1 MKEDK
6 EDRHEESPRHEHPH
20 GGHSHEAEKHD
31 DGGSHGHTH
40 GAIDP
45 SILTTE
51 KGIWA
56 LKWSFIGLFITAVLQ
71 AVVVWYTGS
80 VALLADTIH
89 NFSDATTAI
98 PLWIAFAI
106 GLWKPTKRF
115 TYGFGRVE
123 DLAGV
128 FIVLAILASAI
139 FAGYESIKRL
149 YAPQDIT
156 YLWAVAAA
164 SIVGFIGN
172 EAVAVFRIKVGREIG
187 SAALIADGYHAR
199 TDGLTSLA
207 VLVGAIGVWLG
218 FPLADPIVGL
228 VITLMILKIVWDSAK
243 SVFTRLLDGVDPNVP
258 DEIAAA
264 VKETPQV
271 EEVTEVR
278 VRWLGHNLHAELN
291 LAVNPQLSVAEAH
304 KVAVAA
310 QQNLL
315 EKIKYLAQATIH
327 IDPTDASGEKH
338 HENLQSK
345 FHRQNAD
352 EKRSMSHEEH

>member
-1 MKEDK
+1 MGEG
-6 EDRHEESPRHEHPH
+6 DRGHGREGSHGHDH
-20 GGHSHEAEKHD
+20 SHAGGHSHHPDKHD
-31 DGGSHGHTH
+31 AGSHGHTH

-45 SILTTE
+45 SILTTA

-56 LKWSFIGLFITAVLQ
+56 LKWSFIGLFITAMLQ

-128 FIVLAILASAI
+128 FIVLAILISAI
-139 FAGYESIKRL
+139 LAGYESIRRI
-149 YAPQDIT
+149 YSPQDVT
-156 YLWAVAAA
+156 CLWAVAAA
-164 SIVGFIGN
+164 AIVGFIGN
-172 EAVAVFRIKVGREIG
+172 EAVAIFRIKVGREIG
-187 SAALIADGYHAR
+187 SAALVADGYHAR

-207 VLVGAIGVWLG
+207 VLFGAIGVWLG
-218 FPLADPIVGL
+218 FPIADPVVGL

-243 SVFTRLLDGVDPNVP
+243 AVFTRLLDGVEPKVV
-258 DEIAAA
+258 DEITEAA
-264 VKETPQV
+264 KRTPQV

-291 LAVNPQLSVAEAH
+291 LAVNPQLTLTQAH
-304 KVAVAA
+304 EVAVEA
-310 QQNLL
+310 
-315 EKIKYLAQATIH
+315 
-327 IDPTDASGEKH
+327 
-338 HENLQSK
+338 
-345 FHRQNAD
+345 
-352 EKRSMSHEEH
+352 

>member
-1 MKEDK
+1 MSGRADK
-6 EDRHEESPRHEHPH
+6 SHRHGESHGHDHPH
-20 GGHSHEAEKHD
+20 GDHSHDAGKH
-31 DGGSHGHTH
+31 GGSHGHTH
-40 GAIDP
+40 GTIDP
-45 SILTTE
+45 SILTTA

-56 LKWSFIGLFITAVLQ
+56 LKWSFIGLFITAILQ

-115 TYGFGRVE
+115 TYGLGRVE

-128 FIVLAILASAI
+128 FIMLAILISAI
-139 FAGYESIKRL
+139 LAGYESIKRL
-149 YAPQDIT
+149 YAPQDVT
-156 YLWAVAAA
+156 YLWAVVAA

-172 EAVAVFRIKVGREIG
+172 ETVAVFRIKVGREIG

-207 VLVGAIGVWLG
+207 VLFGAIGVWLG

-228 VITLMILKIVWDSAK
+228 IITLMILRIVWASGK
-243 SVFTRLLDGVDPNVP
+243 SVFTRLLDGVEPNVV
-258 DEIAAA
+258 DEITEAA
-264 VKETPQV
+264 KRTPQV

-291 LAVNPQLSVAEAH
+291 LAVNPQFTLAQAH
-304 KVAVAA
+304 GVAVEA
-310 QQNLL
+310 QRNLL
-315 EKIKYLAQATIH
+315 EQVKYLSHATVH
-327 IDPTDASGEKH
+327 VDPTNVSGEAH
-338 HENLQSK
+338 HRLQ
-345 FHRQNAD
+345 D
-352 EKRSMSHEEH
+352 

>member
-1 MKEDK
+1 MGEG
-6 EDRHEESPRHEHPH
+6 DRGHGREGSHGHDH
-20 GGHSHEAEKHD
+20 SHAGGHSHHPDKHD
-31 DGGSHGHTH
+31 AGSHGHTH

-45 SILTTE
+45 SILTTA

-56 LKWSFIGLFITAVLQ
+56 LKWSFIGLFITAMLQ

-128 FIVLAILASAI
+128 FIVLAILISAI
-139 FAGYESIKRL
+139 LAGYESIRRI
-149 YAPQDIT
+149 YSPQDVT

-164 SIVGFIGN
+164 AIVGFIGN
-172 EAVAVFRIKVGREIG
+172 EAVAIFRIKVGREIG
-187 SAALIADGYHAR
+187 SAALVADGYHAR

-207 VLVGAIGVWLG
+207 VLFGAIGVWLG
-218 FPLADPIVGL
+218 FPIADPVVGL

-243 SVFTRLLDGVDPNVP
+243 AVFTRLLDGVEPKVV
-258 DEIAAA
+258 DEITEAA
-264 VKETPQV
+264 KRTPQV

-291 LAVNPQLSVAEAH
+291 LAVNPQFT
-304 KVAVAA
+304 
-310 QQNLL
+310 
-315 EKIKYLAQATIH
+315 LAQAHEVAVEAERNLLDKVNYLSRAIIH
-327 IDPTDASGEKH
+327 VDPNNVSGEAH
-338 HENLQSK
+338 
-345 FHRQNAD
+345 HRQQN
-352 EKRSMSHEEH
+352 

>member
-1 MKEDK
+1 MSESKDK
-6 EDRHEESPRHEHPH
+6 NQPREEGREHDHPH
-20 GGHSHEAEKHD
+20 DEHSHDAEKHD
-31 DGGSHGHTH
+31 DSDPHGHTH
-40 GAIDP
+40 GTIDP
-45 SILTTE
+45 SILTTG

-56 LKWSFIGLFITAVLQ
+56 LKWSFIGLFITAILQ

-128 FIVLAILASAI
+128 FIVLAILASAV
-139 FAGYESIKRL
+139 FAGYESIRRI
-149 YAPQDIT
+149 YAPQEVT

-187 SAALIADGYHAR
+187 SAALVADGYHAR
-199 TDGLTSLA
+199 TDGFTSLA
-207 VLVGAIGVWLG
+207 VLFGAIGVWLG

-228 VITLMILKIVWDSAK
+228 VITAMILKIVWDSAK
-243 SVFTRLLDGVDPNVP
+243 SVFTRLLDGVEPNVP

-278 VRWLGHNLHAELN
+278 VRWLGHNMHAELN
-291 LAVNPQLSVAEAH
+291 LAVSPKLTVAEAH
-304 KVAVAA
+304 EVAIAA

-315 EKIKYLAQATIH
+315 EKIKYLSHATIH
-327 IDPTDASGEKH
+327 IDPSDASGEKY
-338 HENLQSK
+338 HEVPTDKIHQ
-345 FHRQNAD
+345 H
-352 EKRSMSHEEH
+352 

>member
-1 MKEDK
+1 MSESRDK
-6 EDRHEESPRHEHPH
+6 QHAKNHGRDHPRD
-20 GGHSHEAEKHD
+20 GHSHEAEKHS
-31 DGGSHGHTH
+31 GGGPHGHTH
-40 GAIDP
+40 GVIDP
-45 SILTTE
+45 SILTTG
-51 KGIWA
+51 KGIRA
-56 LKWSFIGLFITAVLQ
+56 LKWSFIGLFITASLQ
-71 AVVVWYTGS
+71 AVVVWHTGS

-139 FAGYESIKRL
+139 FAGYESIRRI
-149 YAPQDIT
+149 YAPQDVT

-164 SIVGFIGN
+164 SIVGFLGN
-172 EAVAVFRIKVGREIG
+172 EAVAIFRIKVGHEIG

-207 VLVGAIGVWLG
+207 VLFGAIGVWLG

-228 VITLMILKIVWDSAK
+228 VITAMILRIVWDSAK
-243 SVFTRLLDGVDPNVP
+243 SVFTRLLDGVEPEIP

-264 VKETPQV
+264 AKETPQV

-291 LAVNPQLSVAEAH
+291 LAVSPKLTVAEAH
-304 KVAVAA
+304 DVAVAA

-315 EKIKYLAQATIH
+315 KKINYLSYATIH
-327 IDPTDASGEKH
+327 IDPSDASGEKH
-338 HENLQSK
+338 HEV
-345 FHRQNAD
+345 HA
-352 EKRSMSHEEH
+352 

>member
-1 MKEDK
+1 MS
-6 EDRHEESPRHEHPH
+6 ESSEKHHGHDHPH
-20 GGHSHEAEKHD
+20 GDEH
-31 DGGSHGHTH
+31 SHGHTH
-40 GAIDP
+40 GAVDP

-51 KGIWA
+51 KGVWA
-56 LKWSFIGLFITAVLQ
+56 LKWSFIGLFITAILQ
-71 AVVVWYTGS
+71 AIVVWYTGS

-128 FIVLAILASAI
+128 FIVLAILASAV
-139 FAGYESIKRL
+139 FAGYESIKRI
-149 YAPQDIT
+149 YAPQDVT

-164 SIVGFIGN
+164 SIVGFVGN
-172 EAVAVFRIKVGREIG
+172 EAVALFRIKVGREIG

-207 VLVGAIGVWLG
+207 VLFGAIGIWFG

-228 VITLMILKIVWDSAK
+228 VITAMIVRIVWQSAK
-243 SVFTRLLDGVDPNVP
+243 SVFTRLLDGVEPNVP

-264 VKETPQV
+264 ANETPQV

-278 VRWLGHNLHAELN
+278 VRWLGHNLHAEVN
-291 LAVNPQLSVAEAH
+291 LAVSPKLTIAEAH
-304 KVAVAA
+304 EVGVAT
-310 QQNLL
+310 QKHLL
-315 EKIKYLAQATIH
+315 EKIKYLAHVTVH
-327 IDPTDASGEKH
+327 IDPNHASGEKYH
-338 HENLQSK
+338 
-345 FHRQNAD
+345 
-352 EKRSMSHEEH
+352 